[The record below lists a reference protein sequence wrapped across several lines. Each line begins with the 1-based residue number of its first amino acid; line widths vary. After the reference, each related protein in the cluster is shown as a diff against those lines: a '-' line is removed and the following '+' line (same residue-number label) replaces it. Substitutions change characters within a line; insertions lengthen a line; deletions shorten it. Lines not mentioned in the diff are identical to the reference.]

1 MPLYRKFRG
10 AAHRKGNLNYK
21 VPKDIPIII
30 HNVSY
35 DTHFIISQLAEEFKG
50 ELDCIEENLEK
61 YITFSVPIKKKCYG
75 VKTTTYKLRSIDSFI
90 FMPTSLSEPVDN
102 MSGNFTGVECE
113 SCTENIKMRRMQKAN
128 RRINQKVSKYISVL
142 QW

>member
-1 MPLYRKFRG
+1 M
-10 AAHRKGNLNYK
+10 
-21 VPKDIPIII
+21 
-30 HNVSY
+30 
-35 DTHFIISQLAEEFKG
+35 
-50 ELDCIEENLEK
+50 EK
-61 YITFSVPIKKKCYG
+61 YITFSVPIKTKCYG
-75 VKTTTYKLRSIDSFI
+75 VKTTTYKLRSIDSFK